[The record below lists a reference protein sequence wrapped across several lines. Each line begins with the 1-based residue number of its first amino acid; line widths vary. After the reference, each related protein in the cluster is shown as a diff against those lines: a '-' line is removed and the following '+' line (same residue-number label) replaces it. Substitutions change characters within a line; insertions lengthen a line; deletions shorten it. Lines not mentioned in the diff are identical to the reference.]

1 MALRILNRVISIGDL
16 VLLKNDSTSRAFW
29 KLGKVEELIPG
40 RDGNVRAAVVKAV
53 SDMGRPSQLRRV
65 VQHLVPIEVKE
76 LKFHKEKEVLSQISL
91 WLLEHGWCAITL
103 DVDY

>member
-1 MALRILNRVISIGDL
+1 MALRILNRVILIGDL

-40 RDGNVRAAVVKAV
+40 RDGNVRPAVVKAV
-53 SDMGRPSQLRRV
+53 SDTGRPSQLRRV

-76 LKFHKEKEVLSQISL
+76 LKFPTEKEVLSQISL
-91 WLLEHGWCAITL
+91 WLLEHEWCATTL